1 MIVHGEPGGPLR
13 FLQPLMRAALKRQ
26 FREHFATLKR
36 VLERPV
42 A

>member
-1 MIVHGEPGGPLR
+1 VIG

-26 FREHFATLKR
+26 FRLHCATLER
-36 VLERPV
+36 VLE